1 MATLTGNART
11 FLNAPAGAIPI
22 RITTLGKSVVVSG
35 RVIITGNQKIFS
47 APDGAFSM
55 TLAAGDYE
63 VQFNTSDK
71 FQIAVPNNDSTV
83 AFLDCVT
90 SNVTQPS
97 PSSPGSSWPSFPEG
111 CDWIVTSDGRLI
123 GRSRT
128 PPYLYHRCYI
138 VGSQD
143 EGQMMIDPGT
153 ETP

>member
-22 RITTLGKSVVVSG
+22 RITTLGKSVVVSS

-47 APDGAFSM
+47 APDGSFSM
-55 TLAAGDYE
+55 TLAAGDYL
-63 VQFNTSDK
+63 VDFNGNDK
-71 FQIAVPNNDSTV
+71 FQIAVPNNDSTM

-90 SNVTQPS
+90 SNITQPS
-97 PSSPGSSWPSFPEG
+97 PSVPGSSWPSFPDG
-111 CDWIVTSDGRLI
+111 SDWIVTSDGRLI

-128 PPYLYHRCYI
+128 PPHLYHRCYL
-138 VGSQD
+138 VGSQN
-143 EGQMMIDPGT
+143 EGQMIIEPGT